1 MIKLIVY
8 GALIYGAYSIGI
20 LHALW
25 LMLLAAV
32 GANI

>member
-8 GALIYGAYSIGI
+8 GALIYGDYAIG
-20 LHALW
+20 LFHVLW
-25 LMLLAAV
+25 SMMLTFV